1 VFVAYLQVLIT
12 KDDPLPMDAV
22 LICTAGWQTRHM
34 TESLTTWICHLCG
47 FVYDEAAG
55 LPSEGF
61 APGTRWADIP
71 DSWSCPDCGYAKAD
85 FEMVALFSD

>member
-1 VFVAYLQVLIT
+1 MLSATLT
-12 KDDPLPMDAV
+12 SKDDAKPVSAVPMQQASAD
-22 LICTAGWQTRHM
+22 TAPMQTP
-34 TESLTTWICHLCG
+34 LTTWQCHLCG
-47 FVYDEAAG
+47 FVYDETAG

-85 FEMVALFSD
+85 FEMVQVTQT

>member
-1 VFVAYLQVLIT
+1 MKNTPFTVWV
-12 KDDPLPMDAV
+12 
-22 LICTAGWQTRHM
+22 CN
-34 TESLTTWICHLCG
+34 LCG
-47 FVYDEAAG
+47 FIYDEAVG

-85 FEMVALFSD
+85 FQMSEFD